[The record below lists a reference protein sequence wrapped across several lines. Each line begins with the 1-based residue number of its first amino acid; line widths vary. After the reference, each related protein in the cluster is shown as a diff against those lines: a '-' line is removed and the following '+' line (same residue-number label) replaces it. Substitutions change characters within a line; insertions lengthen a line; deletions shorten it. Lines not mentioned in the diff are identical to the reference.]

1 MLLQIC
7 GGVYLSITSLQ
18 NQAEHTESQIKE
30 EFKALHHILNEQEAA
45 RISALRDEKELKD
58 VMINQ
63 QIEEMNDEIRSLSDT
78 IRTVE
83 QEMTSQDV
91 LFLKVKAGFNNSN
104 NHLNYFLNFKLCFQN
119 YKETIRK

>member
-1 MLLQIC
+1 MVLQIC
-7 GGVYLSITSLQ
+7 GGGVYLSIVPLQ

-58 VMINQ
+58 LMINQ
-63 QIEEMNDEIRSLSDT
+63 QIEEMNDEIRSLSDA

-91 LFLKVKAGFNNSN
+91 LFLKVKAGFKNIRQSP
-104 NHLNYFLNFKLCFQN
+104 KLFPN
-119 YKETIRK
+119 L